1 MTPHFHALVWI
12 DHREAKVFR
21 FNATEAVESDLH
33 ARDRHVHVHH
43 KANTIGSGHAVV
55 DRDLLKKVVGS
66 VSDAGAI
73 LIVGPGTAKTELA
86 AYVAQQHPQVS
97 QRILA
102 VEAADHPSDG
112 ELIAMARKFFRAADR
127 MRPVV

>member
-1 MTPHFHALVWI
+1 MTPHFHAVVWI

-21 FNATEAVESDLH
+21 FNAAEAVESEIRAH
-33 ARDRHVHVHH
+33 DRHVHVHH
-43 KANTIGSGHAVV
+43 KANTIGSGHATV

-73 LIVGPGTAKTELA
+73 LVVGPGTAKAELA
-86 AYVAQQHPQVS
+86 VYAAQQYPQVS

-102 VEAADHPSDG
+102 VEPADHPTDG
-112 ELIAMARKFFRAADR
+112 ELVAMARKFFRAADR
-127 MRPVV
+127 MQPAS